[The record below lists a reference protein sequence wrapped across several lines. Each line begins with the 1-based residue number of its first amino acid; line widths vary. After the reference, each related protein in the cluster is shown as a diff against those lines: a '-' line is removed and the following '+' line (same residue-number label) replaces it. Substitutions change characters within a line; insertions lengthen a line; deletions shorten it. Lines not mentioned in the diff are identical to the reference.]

1 MTTLRLIL
9 RELLGLFIDDEF
21 LAIAIIAVVLT
32 AAGLVLIVKSPS
44 IYIGSFLLLGCVG
57 VLCHSVWRGGR

>member
-1 MTTLRLIL
+1 MTTLKLIL

-32 AAGLVLIVKSPS
+32 TGGLAFIVKPSS
-44 IYIGSFLLLGCVG
+44 IYLGSFLLLGCVA
-57 VLCHSVWRGGR
+57 VLCHSVWRGAR

>member
-9 RELLGLFIDDEF
+9 RELFGLFIDDEF
-21 LAIAIIAVVLT
+21 LAIAIIAVVST
-32 AAGLVLIVKSPS
+32 AAGLAFIVKSPS
-44 IYIGSFLLLGCVG
+44 IYVGSFLLLGCVG